1 MIVVEDLIREGS
13 AYLYEEG
20 SAVALGNFDGFH
32 IGHREIINRC
42 VDYARDKSLTPTVI
56 TFDPHPRS
64 VLIPKP
70 YDTSHK
76 CISTTEEKLEFI
88 RSAGVKRCI
97 VVNFDLAFSRLH
109 PNEFVEKY
117 LIEGVNA
124 KALFTGYNFCFG
136 YNKSGNTEWL
146 YKNLVDYGM
155 YYEAVKEVTLEYQKV
170 SSSNIKKLFSLGLME
185 TASKILGRSYMING
199 VVEVGEGAGSR
210 VLGVPTANI
219 PLNSGKCYPVFGVYL
234 CKIMYEGHVKYG
246 VANLGVRPSLNAV
259 ATPLL
264 EAHIFDFDGDLY
276 GKTISVEPLQFIR
289 PERKF
294 PSLDGLIYQIKRDI
308 VSAKYA
314 LSHILG
320 LS

>member
-1 MIVVEDLIREGS
+1 M
-13 AYLYEEG
+13 G

-64 VLIPKP
+64 ILN
-70 YDTSHK
+70 YGAEHK
-76 CISTTEEKLEFI
+76 CISTTQEKMEFI
-88 RSAGVKRCI
+88 RSAGVERCI
-97 VVNFDLAFSRLH
+97 LINFDLAFSRMS
-109 PNEFVEKY
+109 PNEFIEKY

-124 KALFTGYNFCFG
+124 KALFTGYNFYFG
-136 YNKSGNTEWL
+136 HNKSGNAEWL
-146 YKNLVDYGM
+146 YKNLVDYEI
-155 YYEAVKEVTLEYQKV
+155 YYESVKEVTIEYQKV
-170 SSSNIKKLFSLGLME
+170 SSSNIKRLFTLGLME
-185 TASKILGRSYMING
+185 TANKILGRSYIING
-199 VVEVGEGAGSR
+199 VVELGKGAGSKI
-210 VLGVPTANI
+210 LGIPTANI
-219 PLNSGKCYPVFGVYL
+219 TLNSGKYYPVFGVYL
-234 CKIMYEGHVKYG
+234 CKIIHSGYVKYG

-259 ATPLL
+259 TTPIL

-276 GKTISVEPLQFIR
+276 GKAISVELLQFIR

-314 LSHILG
+314 LTHILG
-320 LS
+320 SS